1 MNQYDVIIIGGGP
14 NGLVAGAYL
23 AKAGQKV
30 LVLER
35 RYEMGGGLATEEVV
49 GTPHFYINTHAIYMM
64 MVDYAPPYN
73 DLELE
78 TKYGLKHI
86 YPPLQ
91 FAMPLADGRCLCLYS
106 DVDKSCES
114 IARFSTRDSDSY
126 REIYHRYQ
134 RYVDEFVG
142 PATYVQAVP
151 TIEQAANLEQTELG
165 REMSELAEKT
175 PKDLVFELFENEYV
189 RSLILQVACQWGL
202 DPEQSGL
209 GYLIPLY
216 INRATNYRM
225 CAGGS
230 HMLAQALIKVILENG
245 GSLRTAVRPK
255 RIIVSDGRATGVEL
269 DDGRVYEAAKAVVS
283 TIDTHQTFLKLVGAE
298 NLDEEFVEGIKLWQW
313 EHWSLLGVHLAL
325 DEAPEFAAARDNPEI
340 NDAFMYLLGLEHPE
354 EFIAHYEAI
363 GRGELPEKRG
373 ITLSIPS
380 RHDPSPAPP
389 RKHTGHTTQMAPYNL
404 KEGSDKW
411 YSYEFRQEQLQRTL
425 ATIQQYAP
433 NITEDKVRNHY
444 ISTPADIENKYAD
457 MVQGSFK
464 QGQYHPL
471 QMGFMRPNEYCSQ
484 HRSPIEHLFMGG
496 ACTYPGGCVLL
507 GSGYLAAEA
516 VCEDLGIE
524 KWWTEPEIVTR
535 AREKGL
541 IA

>member
-78 TKYGLKHI
+78 AKYGLKHI

-91 FAMPLADGRCLCLYS
+91 FAMPLADGRSLCLYS

-114 IARFSTRDSDSY
+114 IARFSPRDSDSY

-134 RYVDEFVG
+134 GYVDDFVG

-151 TIEQAANLEQTELG
+151 TIEQASNLEQTELG

-175 PKDLVFELFENEYV
+175 PKDLIFELFENEYV
-189 RSLILQVACQWGL
+189 RSLILQAACQWGL

-225 CAGGS
+225 CTGGS

-245 GSLRTAVRPK
+245 GSLRTAVQPK
-255 RIIVSDGRATGVEL
+255 RIIVSNGQATGVEL
-269 DDGRVYEAAKAVVS
+269 EDGRVYEAAKAVVS

-325 DEAPEFAAARDNPEI
+325 DEAPDFTAARDNPEI
-340 NDAFMYLLGLEHPE
+340 NDAFIYLLGLEHPE

-363 GRGELPEKRG
+363 GRGELAEKRG

-380 RHDPSPAPP
+380 RQCPPSSRPP
-389 RKHTGHTTQMAPYNL
+389 TWN
-404 KEGSDKW
+404 
-411 YSYEFRQEQLQRTL
+411 
-425 ATIQQYAP
+425 
-433 NITEDKVRNHY
+433 
-444 ISTPADIENKYAD
+444 
-457 MVQGSFK
+457 
-464 QGQYHPL
+464 
-471 QMGFMRPNEYCSQ
+471 RPSWA
-484 HRSPIEHLFMGG
+484 G
-496 ACTYPGGCVLL
+496 
-507 GSGYLAAEA
+507 
-516 VCEDLGIE
+516 
-524 KWWTEPEIVTR
+524 
-535 AREKGL
+535 
-541 IA
+541 